1 MERDPIEYVIEIP
14 FDPQLHLGPL
24 SLRWY
29 GLIITVAAG
38 LGWWIARQY
47 APHAGI
53 TPDDVDKI
61 ALVAIICGVIG
72 TRALHVAE
80 EWADVYSKDPWL
92 APQMWRGGG
101 SVWGSI
107 IGGIAG
113 GVGMGFYYKIPK
125 LPLLDVGT
133 MGLIAGQLLGRMA
146 NVVNGEHTKV
156 ATDVPWAFLYTN
168 PATMAV
174 KNTDGVTYPAHPSPV
189 YEMILN
195 AAILAV
201 LIWMVKRWGGSGVV
215 AASYLFLYSAGRFG
229 LTFLRV
235 DDYYGPFT
243 QAQWISVIVGV
254 PAAIALVMYV
264 AGKFPLKV
272 SPAVPDS
279 VRDRA

>member
-24 SLRWY
+24 TLRWY
-29 GLIITVAAG
+29 GLIIMTAAA
-38 LGWWIARQY
+38 LGWWIARRY
-47 APHAGI
+47 APFAGI
-53 TPDDVDKI
+53 TADNVDQI

-80 EWADVYSKDPWL
+80 EWGDVYSKDPWL
-92 APQMWRGGG
+92 APQMWKGGG

-107 IGGIAG
+107 IGGVAG
-113 GVGMGFYYKIPK
+113 GVGMGFYYKLPK
-125 LPLLDVGT
+125 LPLLDVGG
-133 MGLIAGQLLGRMA
+133 MGLIAGQMLGRMA

-156 ATDVPWAFLYTN
+156 ATDAPWAFWYTN
-168 PATMAV
+168 PATMAE
-174 KNTDGVTYPAHPSPV
+174 KIGGVTYPAHPSPV

-215 AASYLFLYSAGRFG
+215 FVSYLFLYSVGRFG
-229 LTFLRV
+229 LTFLRI

-254 PAAIALVMYV
+254 PAAIALVMFMV
-264 AGKFPLKV
+264 GTFPLKV
-272 SPAVPDS
+272 PPAMPEA
-279 VRDRA
+279 VRERA